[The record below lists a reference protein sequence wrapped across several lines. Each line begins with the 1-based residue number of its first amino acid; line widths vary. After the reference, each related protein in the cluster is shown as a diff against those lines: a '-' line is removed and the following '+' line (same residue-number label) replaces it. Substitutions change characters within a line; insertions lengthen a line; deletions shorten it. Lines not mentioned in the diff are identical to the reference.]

1 MTPQEI
7 ARIRDSFAAQSMM
20 QTLGAELCDVSK
32 GLIRIE
38 APILPGT
45 RQQQGFG
52 HAGLTFS
59 IGDSAAGYA
68 ALTTL
73 PLDTEV
79 VTAEIKI
86 NLLAPARGDR
96 LIASWLLLSGHTHYY
111 TTELQLQ
118 RPLQNDDLKNGL
130 CEPPLLLSVPI
141 APALAVPQSAIAAA
155 GTDTSSQQ

>member
-7 ARIRDSFAAQSMM
+7 ARIRDSFGGQTMM

-32 GLIRIE
+32 GLIRID

-45 RQQQGFG
+45 LQQQGFG

-96 LIASWLLLSGHTHYY
+96 LIAIGKVVKPGRRLCVVTAEVFAQSGDQQVLIALLQGTM
-111 TTELQLQ
+111 
-118 RPLQNDDLKNGL
+118 
-130 CEPPLLLSVPI
+130 VPV
-141 APALAVPQSAIAAA
+141 PAAV
-155 GTDTSSQQ
+155 D